1 MDGGA
6 WWATFHRVTN
16 SRTQLSDFTHSL
28 WRVKNMFLS
37 LVAKAKTL
45 LEREVKYSKALKI
58 Q

>member
-6 WWATFHRVTN
+6 RWATFHGVAK

-45 LEREVKYSKALKI
+45 LEREVKYSKPLKI